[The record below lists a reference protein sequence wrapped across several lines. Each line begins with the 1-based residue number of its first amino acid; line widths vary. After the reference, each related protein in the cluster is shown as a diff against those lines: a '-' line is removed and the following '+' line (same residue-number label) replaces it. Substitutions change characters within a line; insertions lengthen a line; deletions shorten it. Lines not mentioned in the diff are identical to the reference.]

1 MTVLLYFLNTLCHVG
16 QNTLGKQYAKRGGVA
31 TVFNL
36 NKAAAGLVL
45 FGILGFI
52 QGFSFHL
59 PTVVLGASYGILLC
73 ISMHTGFKALDLGP
87 MALTSILVSFSL
99 LIPFF
104 FGICFWNE
112 SITLWGVCGILLV
125 MLSIVLINGQRVG
138 GVSCKWLLYALATLV
153 TNGVCSIL
161 QKYHQLLFPGFYR
174 TEFTVFS
181 LAIVLI
187 LLSAASFTK
196 PDRSHLS
203 FSVLGAIAGLLNCS
217 SNYIVLYLSAT
228 ENASVLFPIV
238 SVVNIAAA
246 WVAGILF
253 FKEKLTVLQAI
264 GLILG
269 AVSIVLLKL

>member
-112 SITLWGVCGILLV
+112 SITL
-125 MLSIVLINGQRVG
+125 
-138 GVSCKWLLYALATLV
+138 
-153 TNGVCSIL
+153 
-161 QKYHQLLFPGFYR
+161 
-174 TEFTVFS
+174 
-181 LAIVLI
+181 
-187 LLSAASFTK
+187 
-196 PDRSHLS
+196 
-203 FSVLGAIAGLLNCS
+203 
-217 SNYIVLYLSAT
+217 
-228 ENASVLFPIV
+228 
-238 SVVNIAAA
+238 
-246 WVAGILF
+246 
-253 FKEKLTVLQAI
+253 
-264 GLILG
+264 
-269 AVSIVLLKL
+269 